1 MGKIILGVTISL
13 DGFAEDSNGSV
24 GALYPDLEELDNTD
38 VMKESIRNTGA
49 VVMAW
54 KEFAMAENPD
64 WVDGYEYQV
73 PIFVVGDKIPKKR
86 PKETRQLTF
95 TFVRDGFA
103 SAIHQAKHAAGQKN
117 VTIIGS
123 ANITQECLREGLVDE
138 FDVDIIPI
146 FLLKGFR
153 PFENL
158 GTGLIQLE
166 RIKVVELPAGR
177 IHIKFRIIK

>member
-1 MGKIILGVTISL
+1 MAKVVVGMTLSL
-13 DGFAEDSNGSV
+13 DGYINDRSGSV
-24 GALYPDLEELDNTD
+24 SALYPDLAALQETEPLR
-38 VMKESIRNTGA
+38 ESMQNTGA

-54 KEFAMAENPD
+54 KEFAMAEDPD
-64 WVDGYEYQV
+64 WVVGYEYQV
-73 PIFVVGDKIPKKR
+73 PIFVVGDKVPKKR

-95 TFVRDGFA
+95 TFVADGFA
-103 SAIHQAKHAAGQKN
+103 SAIHQAKHAAGKKN

-138 FDVDIIPI
+138 FQVDIIPI
-146 FLLKGFR
+146 FLLNGFR

-158 GTGLIQLE
+158 GTGLIQME